1 MHFYARDSMPHKKE
15 LAPGTVA
22 NLAWGEKI
30 MLSLVEIG
38 PGSVVPMH
46 SHSHEQAGIVV
57 EGEFEFI
64 IGSER
69 SRVKQGDM
77 YIIPGGVQHSAI
89 GLDKKAL
96 VLDIFSPPRE
106 DYQKS

>member
-1 MHFYARDSMPHKKE
+1 MYFYDRNNMRKKE
-15 LAPGTVA
+15 LVPGTTA

-46 SHSHEQAGIVV
+46 SHPHEQAGMVV
-57 EGEFEFI
+57 EGEFDFV
-64 IGSER
+64 IGTER
-69 SRVKQGDM
+69 KRVRPGDM

-89 GLDKKAL
+89 GLDEKAL
-96 VLDIFSPPRE
+96 VLDIFSPPRD
-106 DYQKS
+106 DYKTS

>member
-1 MHFYARDSMPHKKE
+1 MSFVDREKMHRKE
-15 LAPGTVA
+15 LVPGTTA

-46 SHSHEQAGIVV
+46 SHPHEQAGIVV
-57 EGEFEFI
+57 EGEFDFI
-64 IGSER
+64 IGDER
-69 SRVKQGDM
+69 RRVKSGDM

-89 GLDKKAL
+89 GLGKKAL

-106 DYQKS
+106 DYQK

>member
-1 MHFYARDSMPHKKE
+1 
-15 LAPGTVA
+15 
-22 NLAWGEKI
+22 
-30 MLSLVEIG
+30 MLSLVEIN

-46 SHSHEQAGIVV
+46 SHPHEQAGIVV

-64 IGSER
+64 IGGEKR
-69 SRVKQGDM
+69 RVKPGDM
-77 YIIPGGVQHSAI
+77 YIIPGGVPHSAI

-106 DYQKS
+106 DYQK

>member
-1 MHFYARDSMPHKKE
+1 MYFYARDSMPHKKE
-15 LAPGTVA
+15 LVPGTTA

-30 MLSLVEIG
+30 MLSLVEIN

-46 SHSHEQAGIVV
+46 SHPHEQAGIVV

-64 IGSER
+64 IGGEKR
-69 SRVKQGDM
+69 RVKRGDM

-96 VLDIFSPPRE
+96 VLDIFSPPRD
-106 DYQKS
+106 DYKTS

>member
-1 MHFYARDSMPHKKE
+1 MYFYDHRNMRKKE
-15 LAPGTVA
+15 LVPGTTL

-46 SHSHEQAGIVV
+46 NHPHEQAGIVV
-57 EGEFEFI
+57 EGEFDFI
-64 IGSER
+64 IGNER
-69 SRVKQGDM
+69 KRVKPGDM

-89 GLDKKAL
+89 GLQKKAV
-96 VLDIFSPPRE
+96 VLDVFAPPRE
-106 DYQKS
+106 DYQK

>member
-1 MHFYARDSMPHKKE
+1 MYFFASNSMPHKKE
-15 LAPGTVA
+15 LVPGTTA

-46 SHSHEQAGIVV
+46 SHPHEQAGIVV
-57 EGEFEFI
+57 EGEFDFI
-64 IGSER
+64 IGGER
-69 SRVKQGDM
+69 RRVKPGDM

-89 GLDKKAL
+89 GLDKNAL
-96 VLDIFSPPRE
+96 VLDVFSPPRD
-106 DYQKS
+106 DYKGS

>member
-1 MHFYARDSMPHKKE
+1 MYFFDRSNMMHRKQ
-15 LAPGTVA
+15 LVQGTMA
-22 NLAWGEKI
+22 GLAWGEKI

-46 SHSHEQAGIVV
+46 GHPHEQAGIVI
-57 EGEFEFI
+57 EGEFDFI
-64 IGSER
+64 IGSEKK
-69 SRVKQGDM
+69 RVKPGDM

-106 DYQKS
+106 DYQK

>member
-1 MHFYARDSMPHKKE
+1 MYFYYQSNMRKKE
-15 LAPGTVA
+15 LVPGTTA
-22 NLAWGEKI
+22 SLAWGEKI

-46 SHSHEQAGIVV
+46 SHLHEQAGIVV
-57 EGEFEFI
+57 EGEFDFV
-64 IGSER
+64 IGNER
-69 SRVKQGDM
+69 RRVKPGDM

-89 GLDKKAL
+89 GLGKKVL

-106 DYQKS
+106 EYQK